1 MKKTHS
7 AGVWIFIRI
16 TPAYN
21 KKIFFRLLTKTE
33 QRVLALNYQRN

>member
-7 AGVWIFIRI
+7 AGVWILVRI
-16 TPAYN
+16 SPDIN

-33 QRVLALNYQRN
+33 QRVLALNYQKN

>member
-7 AGVWIFIRI
+7 AGMWIIFRI
-16 TPAYN
+16 SPAIN

-33 QRVLALNYQRN
+33 QRILALDYQKN